1 MIKIFIESGINQA
14 GKYGKETTD
23 EKDFVEKFILHHFPK
38 YKLSEDYEV
47 IGTGGKDKLHEFQT
61 KFQENTFNDGINIV
75 IYDADSSIN
84 KGGFSKRK
92 KYYSN
97 QKNDLNIDFDLFL
110 WPNNH
115 SDGDFETMLLKITL
129 PKHKGLIDCFNQYA
143 RRLKRLRN
151 NKIKYNL
158 PNRKGCVHSYIS
170 AMPMTRKEK
179 ELLSKGYWAFEN
191 KDYWN
196 LNSEYINPL
205 KDFLGK
211 YFV

>member
-92 KYYSN
+92 RYYSN
-97 QKNDLNIDFDLFL
+97 QKNESQFHFA
-110 WPNNH
+110 
-115 SDGDFETMLLKITL
+115 
-129 PKHKGLIDCFNQYA
+129 Q
-143 RRLKRLRN
+143 
-151 NKIKYNL
+151 
-158 PNRKGCVHSYIS
+158 
-170 AMPMTRKEK
+170 
-179 ELLSKGYWAFEN
+179 
-191 KDYWN
+191 
-196 LNSEYINPL
+196 
-205 KDFLGK
+205 
-211 YFV
+211 